1 MGISVSFPGSWC
13 SAGVDA
19 QGIPSPTENMEV
31 TVSFPKSLC
40 SAGVDAQDIPF
51 QCEDNVVNSAALDAQ
66 DIPFQCED
74 NVVNSAGVDTQ
85 DIPCPFQCEDNVVNV
100 GNIKAELQKEL
111 SIFSEQKK
119 KKINALIDM
128 LRVIKNDGI
137 MIGGRKRGTGEQS
150 LTARKKVRQ
159 EEDLSA
165 RKDLPDDPHEKLS
178 VLHELYAKATSN
190 KSSLTGGAK
199 VFYYNTLKPIET
211 CLMQH
216 FQGDR
221 ERFLEKW
228 KSLTGDLYRFNAQC
242 CSGKTICGETMGKAQ

>member
-1 MGISVSFPGSWC
+1 
-13 SAGVDA
+13 
-19 QGIPSPTENMEV
+19 
-31 TVSFPKSLC
+31 
-40 SAGVDAQDIPF
+40 
-51 QCEDNVVNSAALDAQ
+51 
-66 DIPFQCED
+66 
-74 NVVNSAGVDTQ
+74 
-85 DIPCPFQCEDNVVNV
+85 
-100 GNIKAELQKEL
+100 
-111 SIFSEQKK
+111 
-119 KKINALIDM
+119 
-128 LRVIKNDGI
+128 

-228 KSLTGDLYRFNAQC
+228 KNLTGDLYRFNAQC

>member
-74 NVVNSAGVDTQ
+74 NVVN
-85 DIPCPFQCEDNVVNV
+85 V

-137 MIGGRKRGTGEQS
+137 VIGGRKRGTGEQS

-165 RKDLPDDPHEKLS
+165 RKDLPYDPHEKL
-178 VLHELYAKATSN
+178 LYAKT
-190 KSSLTGGAK
+190 KSYCKEKGETGGRS
-199 VFYYNTLKPIET
+199 T
-211 CLMQH
+211 CA
-216 FQGDR
+216 
-221 ERFLEKW
+221 ERP
-228 KSLTGDLYRFNAQC
+228 S
-242 CSGKTICGETMGKAQ
+242 

>member
-1 MGISVSFPGSWC
+1 MGISVSIPGSWC

-40 SAGVDAQDIPF
+40 SA
-51 QCEDNVVNSAALDAQ
+51 ALDAQ

-74 NVVNSAGVDTQ
+74 NVVNSAGVDAQ
-85 DIPCPFQCEDNVVNV
+85 DIPCPFQCEDNVVSV
-100 GNIKAELQKEL
+100 GNIKAKLQTEL

-119 KKINALIDM
+119 NKINALVDM
-128 LRVIKNDGI
+128 LQVIKDDGI
-137 MIGGRKRGTGEQS
+137 EIGGRKRDTGEQS
-150 LTARKKVRQ
+150 QTARKKVRK

-165 RKDLPDDPHEKLS
+165 RKDLPDDPHKKLS
-178 VLHELYAKATSN
+178 ALRELYAKATSN

-199 VFYYNTLKPIET
+199 VFYYNALKPIET

-216 FQGDR
+216 FQGDSKC
-221 ERFLEKW
+221 FLEKW
-228 KSLTGDLYRFNAQC
+228 DNLTGDLYRFNAQC
-242 CSGKTICGETMGKAQ
+242 CDGKTICGETMRKAQ

>member
-40 SAGVDAQDIPF
+40 SAGV
-51 QCEDNVVNSAALDAQ
+51 DAQ

-137 MIGGRKRGTGEQS
+137 VIGGRKRGTGEQS

-178 VLHELYAKATSN
+178 VRHELYAKT
-190 KSSLTGGAK
+190 KSYCKEKGETGGSS
-199 VFYYNTLKPIET
+199 T
-211 CLMQH
+211 CA
-216 FQGDR
+216 
-221 ERFLEKW
+221 ERP
-228 KSLTGDLYRFNAQC
+228 S
-242 CSGKTICGETMGKAQ
+242 